1 MLKCFQTNKIIIP
14 IKNKCY
20 DIVIINSYL
29 NSSLLQQLLFNDN
42 HKKLYIFNLVLV
54 NKKSINIKNIFLER
68 CKNKIIFINC
78 PIIYS
83 YPKYKI
89 IELSKSLN
97 LSRFIDKQFN
107 YELFIKKLN
116 MLIIPNIVNNSTL
129 LEKKIILFLNY
140 SKKLFNNY
148 THTINNNKLFYNNLL
163 NITIT
168 FFDYIIYDLYDIKYD
183 QLSNITFDNF
193 IEIKKEILNY
203 LIISLKQLPI
213 IDELKLE
220 TFIDLL
226 INNNNMSNKLLKIDK
241 IEKIVKFMINK
252 DYMKGLICNNINILH
267 IEIIIQIIE
276 IAYRGINK

>member
-29 NSSLLQQLLFNDN
+29 NSSLLQQLLFHDN

-54 NKKSINIKNIFLER
+54 NKNSINIENIFLER
-68 CKNKIIFINC
+68 CKNKIIFING

-89 IELSKSLN
+89 IDLSKSLN
-97 LSRFIDKQFN
+97 LFRFIDKQFN
-107 YELFIKKLN
+107 YELFIIKLN

-140 SKKLFNNY
+140 SKKIFNNY
-148 THTINNNKLFYNNLL
+148 THTINNNNLFYNNLL

-168 FFDYIIYDLYDIKYD
+168 FFDYIIFDLYDIKYD

-213 IDELKLE
+213 LDELKLE

-241 IEKIVKFMINK
+241 IKKIVKYMINK
-252 DYMKGLICNNINILH
+252 DYMKGLLCNNINILH

>member
-1 MLKCFQTNKIIIP
+1 MCDMTVGTNYFVYATNYCVSGYI
-14 IKNKCY
+14 NKTTR
-20 DIVIINSYL
+20 VL
-29 NSSLLQQLLFNDN
+29 SLLFMCG
-42 HKKLYIFNLVLV
+42 YI
-54 NKKSINIKNIFLER
+54 
-68 CKNKIIFINC
+68 
-78 PIIYS
+78 
-83 YPKYKI
+83 
-89 IELSKSLN
+89 
-97 LSRFIDKQFN
+97 
-107 YELFIKKLN
+107 
-116 MLIIPNIVNNSTL
+116 
-129 LEKKIILFLNY
+129 
-140 SKKLFNNY
+140 
-148 THTINNNKLFYNNLL
+148 LFYNNLL

-203 LIISLKQLPI
+203 LIITLKQLPI

-241 IEKIVKFMINK
+241 IEKIVKFVINK
-252 DYMKGLICNNINILH
+252 DYMKGLLCNNINILH

>member
-1 MLKCFQTNKIIIP
+1 MLKCFQTNKIFLP

-29 NSSLLQQLLFNDN
+29 NSSLLQQLLFHDN

-54 NKKSINIKNIFLER
+54 NKNSINIENIFLER
-68 CKNKIIFINC
+68 CKNKIIFING

-89 IELSKSLN
+89 IDLSKSLN
-97 LSRFIDKQFN
+97 LFRFIDKQFN
-107 YELFIKKLN
+107 YELFITKLN

-241 IEKIVKFMINK
+241 IKKIVKYMINK
-252 DYMKGLICNNINILH
+252 DYMKGLLCNNINILH